1 MSISFVY
8 PQYLWLLLTLPLF
21 FGLAWI
27 SPLRANPHRFWLS
40 SAARLFILAALVLA
54 LAGLQIRLSSNL
66 VTTVFVLDAS
76 DSLTPEQRA
85 QGERF
90 IQDAVVNMNANQKA
104 AIVVFGEE
112 AMVDRLP
119 SDSARL
125 LEIASIPIASRT
137 NIASAL
143 QLAQAI
149 LPDEG
154 SRRIVLL
161 SDGRENLGQA
171 IQQSELAAAN
181 QIEVSY
187 LPLGAENNQAEVYI
201 ESLTSPS
208 EIRRGEEFN
217 LSGNIQSTG
226 ITNAELRLF
235 LNERLIKSIELRLLA
250 GSNQFDIPI
259 SADDYLENSPE
270 AGGFLRFKAQILAD
284 SDELLQNNL
293 ASSFTIVHG
302 QPSVLVV
309 EAQPGDGQNIIAA
322 LQAAEMAPVAVSPQ
336 RLPTELGKLAEYESI
351 VLVGVPAEAL
361 PEGAMETLQVY
372 VRDLGKGLVMI
383 GGPESFGAGGYLRT
397 PLEKTLP
404 VDMDVRDKEIQSNLA
419 LVLAVDK
426 SGSMGRCH
434 CDNPDLNQSYTPQL
448 TGQAKVDIAKE
459 AVMRAAAALGKQD
472 LLGVLAFDSQPR
484 WAVEIS
490 PLVDEVGLENSIGT
504 IQADGQTNLQAGI
517 AAAYEA
523 LQKVQARRKHI
534 ILMTDGWVR
543 TGELNTLAQAMHQQ
557 GITLSIVAA
566 GEGSAEYLAAL
577 AALGGGTFYPATNIQ
592 SVPDIFL
599 KETIESVGEYV
610 IEEAFLPIQSAPSA
624 VMQGLDPRTMP
635 PLLGYNGTSAKKT
648 ARLDLITPRGDPLLA
663 SWQYGL
669 GRAAVWTSDL
679 KGQWAS
685 EWLGWDGSA
694 RFISQLVGWT
704 LPTPKAEGLTMEASV
719 QDNTAVI
726 SVQAY
731 NPDGSARNFLT
742 GAVSLVDP
750 DQNQKELELK
760 QVSAGEYEARVNVSI
775 PGVYL
780 ARVGVNDDDQSL
792 GQSTLG
798 FVVPYSPEY
807 KSRGIDR
814 AFLSRLA
821 SITGGNELAH
831 SADAFIQ
838 NLPSIP
844 STREVWLP
852 LLIFAALLFPL
863 DVGIRRLTLR
873 KRDFLPV
880 INSVNTLLRYSKQKT
895 RPAQPQ
901 LLSNLFE
908 ARQRARR
915 EGKQSSEPVHFP
927 PEATRETR
935 KPDSLYPTSEATTQA
950 STVDQ
955 DEPHVPP
962 DQTDPLKR
970 LKEAKKRARH

>member
-8 PQYLWLLLTLPLF
+8 PQYLWLLLALPLF
-21 FGLAWI
+21 LGLAWI
-27 SPLRANPHRFWLS
+27 SPLRSNPYRFWLS
-40 SAARLFILAALVLA
+40 SAARLSILAAIVLA
-54 LAGLQIRLSSNL
+54 LAGIQLRLNSNL
-66 VTTVFVLDAS
+66 ITTVFVLDAS
-76 DSLTPEQRA
+76 DSLTAEQRA
-85 QGERF
+85 LGEKF
-90 IQDAVVNMNANQKA
+90 IQDAVVKMSANQKA

-119 SDSARL
+119 SDSAQL
-125 LEIASIPIASRT
+125 LDITSIPITSGT
-137 NIASAL
+137 NIANAL

-181 QIEVSY
+181 QIEINYV
-187 LPLGAENNQAEVYI
+187 PLGAENRQAEVYI
-201 ESLTSPS
+201 ESLLSPS
-208 EIRRGEEFN
+208 EIRQGEEFG
-217 LSGNIQSTG
+217 LSGSIQSTG
-226 ITNAELRLF
+226 ITNAELRIF
-235 LNERLIKSIELRLLA
+235 LNERLIKSSELRLLA
-250 GSNQFDIPI
+250 GSNQFEVPI
-259 SADDYLENSPE
+259 SVEDYSGNSSE
-270 AGGFLRFKAQILAD
+270 AGGFLRFKAQIVAD

-302 QPSVLVV
+302 QPPVLVV
-309 EAQPGDGQNIIAA
+309 EAQPGDGKNIVAA
-322 LQAAEMAPVAVSPQ
+322 LQTAGMTPISVSPQ
-336 RLPTELGKLAEYESI
+336 NLPTTLERLAEYESI
-351 VLVGVPAEAL
+351 LLVGVPAEAL

-459 AVMRAAAALGKQD
+459 AVMRATAALGEQD
-472 LLGVLAFDSQPR
+472 LLGVLAFDNQPR
-484 WAVEIS
+484 WAVEIG
-490 PLVDEVGLENSIGT
+490 PLVDAIDIEKSIGA
-504 IQADGQTNLQAGI
+504 IQADGQTNLQAGV
-517 AAAYEA
+517 AAAYDA

-543 TGELNTLAQAMHQQ
+543 TGELNTLAQAMRQQ

-566 GEGSAEYLAAL
+566 GEGSAEYLTAL

-599 KETIESVGEYV
+599 KETIQSVGVYV
-610 IEEAFLPIQSAPSA
+610 IEEPFYPIQSAPSA

-669 GRAAVWTSDL
+669 GRATVWTSDL
-679 KGQWAS
+679 KGQWAAR
-685 EWLGWDGSA
+685 WLDWDGFA
-694 RFISQLVGWT
+694 RFVSQLVGWT
-704 LPTPKAEGLTMEASV
+704 LPAPKAEGLTMETSV
-719 QDNTAVI
+719 HDNSAVI

-731 NPDGSARNFLT
+731 NPDGSPRNFLS

-750 DQNQKELELK
+750 SQDQKELQLK
-760 QVSAGEYEARVNVSI
+760 QIGAGKYEARTNVSV

-780 ARVGVNDDDQSL
+780 ARVGVNDRDQSL

-821 SITGGNELAH
+821 SITGGNELAQ

-838 NLPSIP
+838 DLPSIP
-844 STREVWLP
+844 STREIWLA

-873 KRDFLPV
+873 KKDFLPAV
-880 INSVNTLLRYSKQKT
+880 NFVNSLLLYPKQKT
-895 RPAQPQ
+895 SSSQPQ

-915 EGKQSSEPVHFP
+915 EGRQNADPVQFSPESSKETLKSNSLNSAPAGSIDDQNDQVSP
-927 PEATRETR
+927 PE
-935 KPDSLYPTSEATTQA
+935 
-950 STVDQ
+950 
-955 DEPHVPP
+955 
-962 DQTDPLKR
+962 QTDPLRR